1 MIQLA
6 CCTRDANF
14 TFLVLEGSGDGSVY
28 AWSVR
33 SGKEIASW
41 MSFDTEPPVI
51 KWAPGSLMFVTGSSE
66 LSFWIPDLSKL
77 GAYVGR
83 NQGCMN

>member
-1 MIQLA
+1 MSSISKYYILLMLVLLLYKY
-6 CCTRDANF
+6 CLVLF
-14 TFLVLEGSGDGSVY
+14 IFLVKV
-28 AWSVR
+28 
-33 SGKEIASW
+33 ASW

-51 KWAPGSLMFVTGSSE
+51 KWTPGSLMFVTGSSE

-83 NQGCMN
+83 K

>member
-1 MIQLA
+1 MCLCISVFVVIFYQ
-6 CCTRDANF
+6 THSY
-14 TFLVLEGSGDGSVY
+14 LVQV
-28 AWSVR
+28 
-33 SGKEIASW
+33 ASW
-41 MSFDTEPPVI
+41 MSSENGPPVI

-83 NQGCMN
+83 K

>member
-1 MIQLA
+1 MSSVSKDYILWMLVLLLYKH
-6 CCTRDANF
+6 CLVLF
-14 TFLVLEGSGDGSVY
+14 IFLVRV
-28 AWSVR
+28 V
-33 SGKEIASW
+33 SW
-41 MSFDTEPPVI
+41 MSFHTEPPVI

-83 NQGCMN
+83 K